1 LNSFEGLRSGKANAN
16 VRIRERL
23 LQGRGRRA
31 RFRADLGK
39 SPHRRLADVGTLVL
53 ESIPE
58 GRHGLARL
66 RQTLLAEILGGHNA
80 NRLIVCLES
89 TEEIGERSFLFLV
102 ATAGT
107 QKEQS

>member
-1 LNSFEGLRSGKANAN
+1 MANAR
-16 VRIRERL
+16 VGIRKCL
-23 LQGRGRRA
+23 LQGRGRRT
-31 RFRADLGK
+31 RFWADLGK
-39 SPHRRLADVGTLVL
+39 SPHRHLADVGTLVL
-53 ESIPE
+53 ESIRE

-66 RQTLLAEILGGHNA
+66 RQALLAEILGSHNA

-89 TEEIGERSFLFLV
+89 TEEISERPFLFLV